1 MKDNT
6 GITMKFKTNIKCN
19 GCIAQ
24 VSPVLKEA
32 EGISHWKVDTAHE
45 DRILTVHSQGIS
57 ESEIQKAVQK
67 AGFNIEVID
76 GNR

>member
-24 VSPVLKEA
+24 VSPALNEA
-32 EGISHWKVDTAHE
+32 AGISHWEVDTGNE
-45 DRILTVHSQGIS
+45 DKILTVHSEGIS
-57 ESEIQKAVQK
+57 ESEIENAVQK

-76 GNR
+76 G